1 MTYCTGAQMWCVW
14 FRLQKDVEDDSASTT
29 SSVLTDIDWTEV
41 DNSLDHWLNCIPEM
55 PHMVY
60 CLESGPS

>member
-1 MTYCTGAQMWCVW
+1 MWCVR

-41 DNSLDHWLNCIPEM
+41 DDILDHWLNCIHDL

-60 CLESGPS
+60 CWESGPL